1 MSEHLFSSHPRAPA
15 ALDDDADKRDR
26 GRVSGSTGH
35 HTHRRTELL
44 RPRPGWRRASACTS
58 FRIFLRTV
66 ATSVLTRGGAEHPS
80 VNEDPFLRTAN
91 LPVQWSATLSAA
103 KSAGAASA
111 VRGPLRLNE
120 CFVVT
125 MGMRVLHAVGAL
137 FLLVLQGSLN
147 ERNEVLDM
155 TRSPTWAKTHLPAA
169 VRTSNGRLPAQS
181 TAPPRE
187 ESPRSAGPCVAVT
200 AKPAAAQAIYAPML
214 TTTCDRGQG
223 ECVRDCGL
231 KATGDSPDGTLV
243 RAVLTS
249 RDRAVPGVKLIR
261 RKTELDEYIGSTG
274 TSERLP
280 FLVKVQD
287 RQLISVPFNG
297 THCITSL
304 HTVLVVAGRLRVFCI
319 KSSAISS
326 WL

>member
-1 MSEHLFSSHPRAPA
+1 
-15 ALDDDADKRDR
+15 
-26 GRVSGSTGH
+26 
-35 HTHRRTELL
+35 
-44 RPRPGWRRASACTS
+44 
-58 FRIFLRTV
+58 
-66 ATSVLTRGGAEHPS
+66 
-80 VNEDPFLRTAN
+80 
-91 LPVQWSATLSAA
+91 
-103 KSAGAASA
+103 
-111 VRGPLRLNE
+111 
-120 CFVVT
+120 
-125 MGMRVLHAVGAL
+125 
-137 FLLVLQGSLN
+137 
-147 ERNEVLDM
+147 M